1 MSIKK
6 MTREDFIQ
14 SPADDTRVVGV
25 LKKDWDKTTITENG
39 QEKEKEILT
48 ETKNDYVIVIE
59 NEDMSDIKKNYSEY
73 IFRTQEPDGLD
84 YVTDNIALLEKM
96 ENAKSKHLK
105 ASKNKLKP

>member
-39 QEKEKEILT
+39 QEKLQQIL
-48 ETKNDYVIVIE
+48 
-59 NEDMSDIKKNYSEY
+59 
-73 IFRTQEPDGLD
+73 Q
-84 YVTDNIALLEKM
+84 LEKQGIKQM
-96 ENAKSKHLK
+96 MQSTNRHMDM
-105 ASKNKLKP
+105 